1 MWWGVAWVRNCLI
14 GTNCEQFWCLVS
26 TTWCC
31 GHCKQV
37 RGRLVWCLVALY
49 NCPDDA
55 DQWPVSTESFKQQT
69 PAPGIIGQK
78 SERDEWVRVRPAI
91 ITTRVG
97 LWQQWEQSSRTWASY
112 WSVKPSQPR
121 ACPLIGREDARP
133 ESERVLL
140 SSLARV
146 TCDDL
151 RPGIILSLTL
161 GFWLRIAQR
170 GRGIKGKVKTFI
182 LNIY

>member
-1 MWWGVAWVRNCLI
+1 M
-14 GTNCEQFWCLVS
+14 S

-37 RGRLVWCLVALY
+37 RGGGGCSGVCWRYVIVLMMLTS
-49 NCPDDA
+49 
-55 DQWPVSTESFKQQT
+55 DQWAQRALKQQT
-69 PAPGIIGQK
+69 PSTGDNW

-97 LWQQWEQSSRTWASY
+97 LWEQWEHSSPTWASH

-121 ACPLIGREDARP
+121 ACPLIGREDPRP
-133 ESERVLL
+133 ESESERVLL